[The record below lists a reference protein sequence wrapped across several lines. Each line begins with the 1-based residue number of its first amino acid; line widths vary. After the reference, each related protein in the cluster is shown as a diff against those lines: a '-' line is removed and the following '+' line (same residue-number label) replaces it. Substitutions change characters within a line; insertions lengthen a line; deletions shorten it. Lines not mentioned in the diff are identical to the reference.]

1 MGITPL
7 LKKAGSRRIP
17 FGELPPVKLLPGE
30 PPAPAPAPSPPLEN
44 SHQGPGISPFILII
58 RRYYKRLSHLTIRFV
73 HK

>member
-30 PPAPAPAPSPPLEN
+30 PPAPAPPL
-44 SHQGPGISPFILII
+44 HPRKILT
-58 RRYYKRLSHLTIRFV
+58 KDQEFPHSF
-73 HK
+73 